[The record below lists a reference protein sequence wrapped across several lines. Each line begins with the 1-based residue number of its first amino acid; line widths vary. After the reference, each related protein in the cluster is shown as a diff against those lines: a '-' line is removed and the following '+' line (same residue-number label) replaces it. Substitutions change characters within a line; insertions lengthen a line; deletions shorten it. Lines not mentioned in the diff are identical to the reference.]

1 MRRHRKSLM
10 SEVDL
15 TDKKL
20 NKMSPEDKNLRQQI
34 SIFLDLREQIRV
46 FDVKIMNEEI
56 SLSNWKRTKAR
67 EWMDVL
73 FGGLLQCSR
82 KGAVVATFGHAIVG
96 CVSTGEETNP
106 GSSGHSQIGPLVAEA
121 ERELHKI
128 LFVGEVGV
136 GTLQPLYESRS
147 GDPKTKGTDRCGRAP
162 FVVDVEVLT
171 VGHSG
176 YPVPRSLAAYRYVA
190 FIADTVH

>member
-1 MRRHRKSLM
+1 M

-34 SIFLDLREQIRV
+34 RA

-56 SLSNWKRTKAR
+56 SLSNWKLTKAR
-67 EWMDVL
+67 EWTDVL

-96 CVSTGEETNP
+96 CVSTSEETNP

-136 GTLQPLYESRS
+136 GTLQPLYESRN

-171 VGHSG
+171 VGPSG

-190 FIADTVH
+190 FIVDTVH